1 VTVCVGYV
9 PTAEGRAAL
18 GFAIRECTVRSDRLL
33 VVVTEEVAATAEFAA
48 DLALCEASL
57 RQGCVEVRTVESDNN
72 AASELID
79 LSYEDTTDL
88 LVIGLRRRSP
98 AGKLIMGSTSQQVLL
113 AAGCPVTAVKAPVQP
128 ARG

>member
-1 VTVCVGYV
+1 MTVCVGYV

-33 VVVTEEVAATAEFAA
+33 VVVTAEVAASPEFEA
-48 DLALCEASL
+48 DLALSKASL
-57 RQGCVEVRTVESDNN
+57 RPSSVEVRAVDSDGS
-72 AASELID
+72 AATELID

-98 AGKLIMGSTSQQVLL
+98 TGKFVLGSTSQQVLL

-128 ARG
+128 TRP